1 MKKVVL
7 LGDSIRL
14 IGYGARVPELLGKEY
29 EVFQPEDNG
38 RFAQYTL
45 RQIFDYRQ
53 QIEDCDVV
61 HWNNGLWDV
70 SDLFG
75 DGYFTDPEVYKETIL
90 RIADILLARSKR
102 VIFATTTPVSDDYP
116 YQTNQTIAMFNAAVV
131 PALQSKG
138 IAINDLFA
146 AVYPR
151 RQQLLCEDKLH
162 LSAEGIEL
170 CSRLVAD
177 AIAEN
182 CK

>member
-1 MKKVVL
+1 M
-7 LGDSIRL
+7 
-14 IGYGARVPELLGKEY
+14 
-29 EVFQPEDNG
+29 
-38 RFAQYTL
+38 
-45 RQIFDYRQ
+45 
-53 QIEDCDVV
+53 
-61 HWNNGLWDV
+61 

-75 DGYFTDPEVYKETIL
+75 DGYFTDPEVYKKTML

-102 VIFATTTPVSDDYP
+102 VIFCHNQIDIRIDP

>member
-14 IGYGARVPELLGKEY
+14 IGYGTKVPALLGKEY

-45 RQIFDYRQ
+45 RQLFDYGE
-53 QIEDCDVV
+53 QIKNCDVV

-75 DGYFTDPEVYKETIL
+75 DGYFTDPEDYKKTML
-90 RIADILLARSKR
+90 RIADILLSRSKR

-138 IAINDLFA
+138 IVINDLFA

-151 RQQLLCEDKLH
+151 RRQLICDDLIHRSEV
-162 LSAEGIEL
+162 GIEF

-177 AIAEN
+177 AIEEN